1 MMSEPVTLVASR
13 AHASP
18 GASLASGSIM
28 RCIEVEPGRWRV
40 ELGGGLGIE
49 IVLLFSRTLAFFC
62 YGGGLIAE
70 MPVGES

>member
-1 MMSEPVTLVASR
+1 MSAIVTLVASR
-13 AHASP
+13 TARARGP
-18 GASLASGSIM
+18 ALACRVVM
-28 RCIEVEPGRWRV
+28 RCIEVDTGRWRI
-40 ELGGGLGIE
+40 ELGGGVGIE

>member
-1 MMSEPVTLVASR
+1 
-13 AHASP
+13 
-18 GASLASGSIM
+18 M
-28 RCIEVEPGRWRV
+28 RCIEVETGRWRI

-70 MPVGES
+70 MQVGES

>member
-1 MMSEPVTLVASR
+1 
-13 AHASP
+13 
-18 GASLASGSIM
+18 M
-28 RCIEVEPGRWRV
+28 RCIEVETGRWRI
-40 ELGGGLGIE
+40 ELGYGLGIE

>member
-1 MMSEPVTLVASR
+1 MRRERTRRLARLSR
-13 AHASP
+13 P
-18 GASLASGSIM
+18 GSIM

-40 ELGGGLGIE
+40 ELGFGLGIE